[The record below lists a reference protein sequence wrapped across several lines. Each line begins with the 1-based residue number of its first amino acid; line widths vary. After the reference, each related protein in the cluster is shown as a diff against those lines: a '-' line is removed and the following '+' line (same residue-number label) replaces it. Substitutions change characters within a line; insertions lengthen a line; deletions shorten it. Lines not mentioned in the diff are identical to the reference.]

1 MIPDELFEQLLQ
13 EFSSDPVHDYILKT
27 FSSSPLKPGE
37 TEFFYSPLGLD
48 TFTAFDEQRSR
59 IAAQRIHHSIP
70 SFTEEFMTDPKRFAG
85 STRFAN
91 QLLTSYANSTR
102 DRSDQTVVQTKAVV
116 AALLDVIGT
125 QQPWQTL
132 QLYYGQS
139 HDEQDYFLLQTG
151 IVPLIALA
159 RDLAHDHEILN
170 QEADLAHIND
180 VQNFAAALNDIAFAL
195 AHRWFSEIVS
205 ASPVMT
211 SLQAAWPYL
220 LIPAQKSL
228 FNALLSVDSFSSLTT
243 SQRHVQLLVPFRLI
257 H

>member
-139 HDEQDYFLLQTG
+139 HDERDYFLLQTG
-151 IVPLIALA
+151 IVPLI
-159 RDLAHDHEILN
+159 
-170 QEADLAHIND
+170 
-180 VQNFAAALNDIAFAL
+180 AL